1 MNKKKVKTHIA
12 YADVGSHGGIF
23 MFDMGLVADKH
34 PTLLHI
40 YRKKVT
46 PDLVKV
52 RITQYEK

>member
-1 MNKKKVKTHIA
+1 MIA

-23 MFDMGLVADKH
+23 EFVSGSIANNY
-34 PTLLHI
+34 PTLLQI

-52 RITQYEK
+52 RITEIKKASKK

>member
-1 MNKKKVKTHIA
+1 MKRKVKTHIA

-23 MFDMGLVADKH
+23 MFESGPVGDNY

-46 PDLVKV
+46 PDLIRV
-52 RITQYEK
+52 RITQA

>member
-1 MNKKKVKTHIA
+1 MKRKVKTHIA

-23 MFDMGLVADKH
+23 MFDMGKVAEAY

-46 PDLVKV
+46 KDLIKV
-52 RITQYEK
+52 RITQV